1 MIKRF
6 MLLAACSLL
15 LMAAPVFA
23 GTLEEL
29 AQDFKEVSGY
39 VVLPVQG
46 EFLIDLDASKGIAVG
61 DLFAVVQPGEKITH
75 PVTGEVLGSLDV
87 RKAVLQVTQIKAGY
101 SQARAVSGAA
111 QVARGDVIRRFV
123 NLRASF
129 LDYTGRGEAFYADL
143 TGALPGLE
151 WQDYAAAQAARP
163 AKPAAAAG
171 SADLLVILD
180 GHGLSVRDSAY
191 RLLHSYSSPTVKQAA
206 VSAPLQQ
213 APVAAVPYRLEAAPA
228 APIGT
233 VRYEATF
240 PGFKTTGSIG
250 FPAVASDFVQHGEQL
265 LVAASDGKSIKV
277 FVVGE
282 KLQQQAELQL
292 ADMAQVASL
301 SWWQPAADKLYLAVT
316 GWQAPKVSSAI
327 YAYDNGSL
335 NAVEE
340 SMGKF
345 LGSFDRDGDGRKELL
360 LAQDFDRSLV
370 WGTRIKKAVLKGDKV
385 SLGALDFKL
394 PHRFTVVGSLMAD
407 LTNDG
412 KPETIFV
419 RDGLMYVYS
428 GTKKLYRSP
437 KMMGGTLSRFL
448 FDEDPNARETETNFA
463 AFEVAPVAA
472 DLDGDGKL
480 ELLSVASDSSLL
492 AAPGIGAGVKKS
504 WLAVLKKRDGM
515 FVKGTLGEELEV
527 PLQGLAVAGDRV
539 LFVAT
544 ETGSVFGEG
553 GDSQLLVFPL
563 AR

>member
-6 MLLAACSLL
+6 MVLAACSLL
-15 LMAAPVFA
+15 LMAAPLFA
-23 GTLEEL
+23 GTLEDL

-75 PVTGEVLGSLDV
+75 PVTGEVLGTLDV
-87 RKAVLQVTQIKAGY
+87 RKAVLQVTHIKAGY
-101 SQARAVSGAA
+101 SQARAVSGAS
-111 QVARGDVIRRFV
+111 QVARGDVIRRFA

-151 WQDYAAAQAARP
+151 WQDYAAAQADRP
-163 AKPAAAAG
+163 AKAAAAAG
-171 SADLLVILD
+171 SADLLVVLD
-180 GHGLSVRDSAY
+180 DQGLSVHDGAY
-191 RLLHSYSSPTVKQAA
+191 RLLHSYPSPISKQAVA
-206 VSAPLQQ
+206 SVPLQQ
-213 APVAAVPYRLEAAPA
+213 VPVAAAPYRLEVAPA
-228 APIGT
+228 APAGG

-240 PGFKTTGSIG
+240 PGFKTTGSVG
-250 FPAVASDFVQHGEQL
+250 FPAVASDFVQQGEQL
-265 LVAASDGKSIKV
+265 LMAASDGKIIKL

-292 ADMAQVASL
+292 PDLAQIASL
-301 SWWQPAADKLYLAVT
+301 SWWQPASDKLYLAVT
-316 GWQAPKVSSAI
+316 AWQAPAVNSSI
-327 YAYDNGSL
+327 YAYDNGRL
-335 NAVEE
+335 IAIGE
-340 SMGKF
+340 SRGKF

-360 LAQDFDRSLV
+360 LAQDFDRSQV
-370 WGTRIKKAVLKGDKV
+370 WGTRIKKVALKRNKV
-385 SLGALDFKL
+385 SFGALGFKL

-407 LTNDG
+407 LSGDG

-419 RDGLMYVYS
+419 RGGLMYVYT

-448 FDEDPNARETETNFA
+448 FEENPNARETETNFA

-472 DLDGDGKL
+472 DLDGDGQL

-527 PLQGLAVAGDRV
+527 PLQGLTVAGDRV

-544 ETGSVFGEG
+544 ETGSIFGEG
-553 GDSQLLVFPL
+553 GDSQVLVFPL
-563 AR
+563 AH

>member
-6 MLLAACSLL
+6 MVLAACLLL
-15 LMAAPVFA
+15 LMAVPVFA
-23 GTLEEL
+23 GTLEDL
-29 AQDFKEVSGY
+29 TKDFKEVSGY

-75 PVTGEVLGSLDV
+75 PVTGEVLGTLDV

-111 QVARGDVIRRFV
+111 QVARGDVIRRFA
-123 NLRASF
+123 NLHASF

-163 AKPAAAAG
+163 AKAAEAAG
-171 SADLLVILD
+171 TADLLVILD
-180 GHGLSVRDSAY
+180 GQGLSVRDGAY
-191 RLLHSYSSPTVKQAA
+191 RLLHSYPSPVAKQAVVTMPSQQ
-206 VSAPLQQ
+206 VS
-213 APVAAVPYRLEAAPA
+213 VAAAPYRLEAAPV
-228 APIGT
+228 APVGGL
-233 VRYEATF
+233 RYEASF
-240 PGFKTTGSIG
+240 PGFKTAGSIG
-250 FPAVASDFVQHGEQL
+250 FPAVASDFVQYGEQL
-265 LVAASDGKSIKV
+265 LMAASDGKSIKV

-282 KLQQQAELQL
+282 KLKQKSEFRL
-292 ADMAQVASL
+292 ADLAQVASL
-301 SWWQPAADKLYLAVT
+301 CWWQPEVDKLYLAVT
-316 GWQAPKVSSAI
+316 GWLEPDVSSAI
-327 YAYDNGSL
+327 YEYTDGRLKAVDGSMTQL
-335 NAVEE
+335 
-340 SMGKF
+340 F
-345 LGSFDRDGDGRKELL
+345 GSFDRDGDGRKELL
-360 LAQDFDRSLV
+360 LSQNFDRDQV
-370 WGTRIKKAVLKGDKV
+370 WGTIFKKAALKGSKV
-385 SLGALDFKL
+385 KFSRFDSKL

-407 LTNDG
+407 LTGDG
-412 KPETIFV
+412 KAETIFV
-419 RDGLMYVYS
+419 RGGLMYVYA

-448 FDEDPNARETETNFA
+448 YDKDPDARETETSYA
-463 AFEVAPVAA
+463 AFEVAPTAA
-472 DLDGDGKL
+472 DLDGDGQL
-480 ELLSVASDSSLL
+480 ELMSVASDSALIS
-492 AAPGIGAGVKKS
+492 APSMDAGVKKS
-504 WLAVLKKRDGM
+504 WLSVLKKRDGM

-544 ETGSVFGEG
+544 ETGSIFGEG